1 MFFYLFGSLLV
12 LAALGVVCFKNPVH
26 STLSLIFAF
35 INSAGLFILLQAEFL
50 AMMVVIVYV
59 GAVAVLFLFVI
70 MMLDTKCQ
78 DANGQVGKLWI
89 VTIVL
94 ISITMIMFVF
104 WLINLSD
111 VNNKYSDLK
120 IFIHHNIS
128 NTHMI
133 AGVLYTR
140 YIIAFQTAG
149 VILLVAIVGAISLTS
164 KRKLD
169 IKRQDP
175 NMQIARANTVKL
187 QDVKINSGVTDIDY
201 GV

>member
-1 MFFYLFGSLLV
+1 
-12 LAALGVVCFKNPVH
+12 
-26 STLSLIFAF
+26 
-35 INSAGLFILLQAEFL
+35 
-50 AMMVVIVYV
+50 
-59 GAVAVLFLFVI
+59 
-70 MMLDTKCQ
+70 
-78 DANGQVGKLWI
+78 
-89 VTIVL
+89 
-94 ISITMIMFVF
+94 MFVV

-111 VNNKYSDLK
+111 VNHKYSDLK
-120 IFIHHNIS
+120 IFIHSNMLS

-140 YIIAFQTAG
+140 YIVAFQTAG

-175 NMQIARANTVKL
+175 NVQIARANTVKL